1 MKTKSKAV
9 LGIAKMTPEGKVVT
23 TQNIINA
30 MQASG
35 NFPDA
40 NMPIKYAT
48 LQTLNTDLHNAI
60 VAANNGSTAATSQM
74 HEEERKLTMA
84 FNLIKMHVEIV
95 SNNAADPDTV
105 ILSSGMGLSGNSGQ
119 IAVTDLTVDA
129 IGNGI
134 VQIRVP
140 RTIAEKAFCYQY
152 ALASDPNNWQNIGFY
167 SLSKIQFPNQTPGSQ
182 LIFAMPALPRTGWD
196 PLAPPNRLWRCNTPK
211 PYIYIYRSSPVADRW
226 GLCFKDRDYRK

>member
-40 NMPIKYAT
+40 NMPIHYAA

-60 VAANNGSTAATSQM
+60 VAANNGSPTATSQM

-95 SNNAADPDTV
+95 SNNATDPDTM
-105 ILSSGMGLSGNSGQ
+105 ILSSGMGLSANSGLT
-119 IAVTDLTVDA
+119 AVTELTLDA
-129 IGNGI
+129 IGNGV

-140 RTIAEKAFCYQY
+140 RATAEKAFYYQY
-152 ALASDPNNWQNIGFY
+152 ATAADPNNWQEVCY
-167 SLSKIQFPNQTPGSQ
+167 STLTKIQLPNQTPGAVVHIRYAS
-182 LIFAMPALPRTGWD
+182 I
-196 PLAPPNRLWRCNTPK
+196 
-211 PYIYIYRSSPVADRW
+211 S
-226 GLCFKDRDYRK
+226 KDGIGAFSASKQIMAV

>member
-40 NMPIKYAT
+40 NMPINYAT
-48 LQTLNTDLHNAI
+48 LQAVNTGLHNAI
-60 VAANNGSTAATSQM
+60 VAANNGNTAATSQM

-95 SNNAADPDTV
+95 SNNASDPDTV

-119 IAVTDLTVDA
+119 SAITDLTVDA

-140 RTIAEKAFCYQY
+140 RTITEKAFCYQY
-152 ALASDPNNWQNIGFY
+152 ALASDPANWQNIGFY
-167 SLSKIQFPNQTPGSQ
+167 SLSKIQFPNQTPGTLLHIRYAS
-182 LIFAMPALPRTGWD
+182 IT
-196 PLAPPNRLWRCNTPK
+196 
-211 PYIYIYRSSPVADRW
+211 
-226 GLCFKDRDYRK
+226 KDGMGPFSASKQIMAV